1 MLFVSA
7 NVHVLDQIITGF
19 HLKASVFLCSF
30 MSFDAVNDSLCF
42 LNVHAVD
49 PCLFASNTV

>member
-19 HLKASVFLCSF
+19 HLKASMFFCSF
-30 MSFDAVNDSLCF
+30 MSFDAVSDSLCF
-42 LNVHAVD
+42 LNVDAVD
-49 PCLFASNTV
+49 PCLFAGNSV